1 MEYPKFNVSHQKDE
15 SISALRVNY
24 HFFTQVDN
32 VVVECPFPK
41 SVLNVTL
48 SPNQGKYTFDPTSK
62 VMVWDVGRIDAT
74 KTPNIKGTV
83 SYHSQT
89 KIKHTDWLLAD
100 MCPQAANHCGLF

>member
-1 MEYPKFNVSHQKDE
+1 M
-15 SISALRVNY
+15 
-24 HFFTQVDN
+24 QVDN

-89 KIKHTDWLLAD
+89 QNKAH
-100 MCPQAANHCGLF
+100 

>member
-1 MEYPKFNVSHQKDE
+1 MEYPKFNVSNQNGE
-15 SISALRVNY
+15 SISTLRVNLR
-24 HFFTQVDN
+24 FFMQVDN

-83 SYHSQT
+83 SYHSLT
-89 KIKHTDWLLAD
+89 RNKVH
-100 MCPQAANHCGLF
+100 